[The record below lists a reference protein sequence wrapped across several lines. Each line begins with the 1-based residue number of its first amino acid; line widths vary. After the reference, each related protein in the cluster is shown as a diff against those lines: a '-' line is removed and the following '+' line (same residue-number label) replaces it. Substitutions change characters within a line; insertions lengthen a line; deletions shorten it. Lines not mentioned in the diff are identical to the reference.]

1 MTTMKRFIVILTAA
15 LAGIGAA
22 DAQTVTGVNVDNY
35 TMERAGNFVIV
46 DMNLDLS
53 NLDVKSTEAIVLTPH
68 IVCDTM
74 SVALKSIGVY
84 GRNRDFYYQRNE
96 TLSPTSGD
104 DLSFRD
110 NKTPE
115 SINYHAVVPFE
126 QWMDGCQLVFE
137 RTDCGC
143 NNSVVAKEGSILIDR
158 FPLEPYKPTLLYI
171 RPQAELIKTREMS
184 GTAYVDFVVNKTDIR
199 PDYRNNETEIKKITN
214 TIDAVK
220 GDSDMTITA
229 ITIKGFA
236 SPESPYKN
244 NARLAEGRTAA
255 LKEYVEGLY
264 NFNEGLIT
272 TSFEAEDWSGVE
284 SYVAASDIANKEA
297 ILNIIRT
304 EDDADRREWLIKSS
318 YPTEYRELLDNCYP
332 ALRRSDYTVHYT
344 VRNYSDTKEIERVMN
359 SEPQKLSLDEFYTL
373 AQTYESGSAE
383 LDELWEI
390 AVRMYPNDAIANFNA
405 ANSAMNKRDFERAKR
420 YLDKAGNLPEVY
432 YSRGCIEV
440 LKEEY
445 EASLAH
451 LYKAKEVG
459 IEAATPV
466 IDAAENHWKVT
477 RNRR

>member
-68 IVCDTM
+68 IVCDTI

-199 PDYRNNETEIKKITN
+199 PDYRNNETEIKKITS

-244 NARLAEGRTAA
+244 NARLAEGRTEA
-255 LKEYVEGLY
+255 LKKYVEGLY
-264 NFNEGLIT
+264 NFDETLIA
-272 TSFEAEDWSGVE
+272 TSFEPEDWKGLE
-284 SYVAASDIANKEA
+284 NYVAASDIANKEA

-344 VRNYSDTKEIERVMN
+344 VRKYSDTKEIESVMN
-359 SEPQKLSLDEFYTL
+359 SAPQKLSLDEFYLL

-445 EASLAH
+445 EASLVH